1 MWKNLIQLG
10 RLRNLDEELDELMIQ
25 RCAFREAF
33 SLLVLVSKGINY
45 SFNFSYN
52 PSDLRRLVHSAV

>member
-1 MWKNLIQLG
+1 MIQLG
-10 RLRNLDEELDELMIQ
+10 RLKNLDEELDELMIQ
-25 RCAFREAF
+25 KCAFREAF

-52 PSDLRRLVHSAV
+52 PTDLIRLIHSAV